1 MKYRTK
7 IKSSLLLVV
16 SSNFLGFE
24 IWQIFCQLI
33 ECCLISWIK
42 PFDKLRVGRAKQEEW
57 KEGRGTLRQAQG
69 RLRSIHSRRCEE
81 YSIDISEPQAS
92 YKVTTGPANYFTTI
106 PLPVP
111 LLRSRRP
118 CRDRWQTTQH
128 HLPAHRRPGLR
139 RSLLPRQSHSQN
151 AEPRPPQ
158 R

>member
-57 KEGRGTLRQAQG
+57 KEGRRTLRQAQG
-69 RLRSIHSRRCEE
+69 RLGSNYSWRCEE
-81 YSIDISEPQAS
+81 FNTNISEFQALYGAS
-92 YKVTTGPANYFTTI
+92 TNLTNYPT
-106 PLPVP
+106 PLPLPSLPRACRGVP
-111 LLRSRRP
+111 LPFSSFPSCFFVRVLRIPSF
-118 CRDRWQTTQH
+118 TK
-128 HLPAHRRPGLR
+128 A
-139 RSLLPRQSHSQN
+139 
-151 AEPRPPQ
+151 
-158 R
+158 